1 MVFIVIA
8 GFMLCIAAACMVV
21 PLWRGH
27 AASRPS
33 YETAYRS
40 AHANQMAELERDL
53 AAGRL
58 ATSDHAAALRD
69 LDRELTASLGDK
81 TEARPSG
88 AVAPRSRIMAVA
100 TGLVL
105 VISMAVGYWQ
115 LGNWRVAVEGIPAAT
130 AHHMDAM
137 VAQLSRQLHTTD
149 QSDLQ
154 GWIMLGH
161 AYVLMDRYNEAVEAL
176 DRARKLSGDSD
187 PDLLASYAEALALAN
202 PDQFMQKA
210 APLFEKVLQEDP
222 NNVRALWYG
231 GLAAIHRGDK
241 KLAVQR
247 WRLLLAQNLPPQ
259 YQAVVKEAIEDG
271 GGVDTTTAPP
281 QVEVTTINI
290 QVTLDS
296 KLRNQVSPEESVFVY
311 AEPAGSHDG
320 PPLAVRRF
328 QVRELPL
335 SMTLSDKDAMV
346 PGRNISNYAHIALT
360 ARISRT
366 GSPIPQNGDF
376 EGKTIWNRS
385 DGGKIMTIEIKS

>member
-1 MVFIVIA
+1 MVFLVIA
-8 GFMLCIAAACMVV
+8 GFMLCIAAACVVV
-21 PLWRGH
+21 PLWRGY
-27 AASRPS
+27 AANRPS
-33 YETAYRS
+33 YENAYRS
-40 AHANQMAELERDL
+40 AHANQVAELERDI

-58 ATSDHAAALRD
+58 AISDRAAALRD

-81 TEARPSG
+81 TETRPSG
-88 AVAPRSRIMAVA
+88 AVAPRSRILAVVI
-100 TGLVL
+100 GLVL
-105 VISMAVGYWQ
+105 VTGMAVGYWQ
-115 LGNWRVAVEGIPAAT
+115 LGNWRVALEGVPAAT
-130 AHHMDAM
+130 AHNMDAM
-137 VAQLSRQLHTTD
+137 VAQLSRRLHTID
-149 QSDLQ
+149 QNDLQ

-202 PDQFMQKA
+202 PGQFMQKA

-231 GLAAIHRGDK
+231 GFAAIHRGDK

-259 YQAVVKEAIEDG
+259 YRAVVKQAIEDAG
-271 GGVDTTTAPP
+271 GADTATASP
-281 QVEVTTINI
+281 QIDVTTINI

-296 KLRNQVSPEESVFVY
+296 KLRTKVSPEESVFVY
-311 AEPAGSHDG
+311 AEPTGSHDG

-328 QVRELPL
+328 QVRDLPL

-366 GSPIPQNGDF
+366 GTLIPKNGDF
-376 EGKTIWNRS
+376 EGKTIWNRN
-385 DGGKIMTIEIKS
+385 DGRKLMAIEIKS